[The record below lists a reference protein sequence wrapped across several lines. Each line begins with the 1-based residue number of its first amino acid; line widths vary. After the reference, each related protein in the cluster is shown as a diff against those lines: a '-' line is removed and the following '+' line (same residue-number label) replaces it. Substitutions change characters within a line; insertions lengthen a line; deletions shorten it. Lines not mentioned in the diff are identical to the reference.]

1 MSNYVLISR
10 PSPRKKWTT
19 VWITAISN
27 FSVQY
32 NFQAISTCLL
42 LMSEKQCTTTIEQC
56 RDGKQSTW
64 IGGTAAGTVF
74 AGAVI
79 GQILMGYA
87 GDHIGRN
94 LAMLLTLSIAACGA
108 AFSAIFPTGPPY
120 SVYIMIIAFRF
131 LLGVGLGGVYP
142 LSAAK
147 AAESVTTDD
156 TYASSKKAALAFCY
170 QVPGAMTPWLLAY
183 LFSFIPDFSSDT
195 EWRLL
200 LGLGA
205 IPAAAV
211 VMLSYIEM
219 KLDNNRATTNNNEI
233 AIDTNVREGW
243 SPASIDSNSAAVTTV
258 TTDTTT
264 SLPSSD
270 NDGITSPIDETELV
284 SDLCPISYPLPF
296 TLIDKHK

>member
-1 MSNYVLISR
+1 
-10 PSPRKKWTT
+10 
-19 VWITAISN
+19 
-27 FSVQY
+27 
-32 NFQAISTCLL
+32 
-42 LMSEKQCTTTIEQC
+42 MSEQQCTTTIEQC
-56 RDGKQSTW
+56 RDGKQSPW

-87 GDHIGRN
+87 GDQIGRN
-94 LAMLLTLSIAACGA
+94 LAMLLTLSIATCGA
-108 AFSAIFPTGPPY
+108 AFSAIFPSGSPY
-120 SVYIMIIAFRF
+120 SVYITIIVFRF

-183 LFSFIPDFSSDT
+183 LFSFIPGFSSDT

-205 IPAAAV
+205 IPGAV
-211 VMLSYIEM
+211 VVVLSYIEM
-219 KLDNNRATTNNNEI
+219 QLDNHRA

-243 SPASIDSNSAAVTTV
+243 LPVSVTSNSTA
-258 TTDTTT
+258 TT
-264 SLPSSD
+264 SSLHSSPVITTE
-270 NDGITSPIDETELV
+270 NDGVSSPIDETELV
-284 SDLCPISYPLPF
+284 SRVITRSLPYPP
-296 TLIDKHK
+296 TS